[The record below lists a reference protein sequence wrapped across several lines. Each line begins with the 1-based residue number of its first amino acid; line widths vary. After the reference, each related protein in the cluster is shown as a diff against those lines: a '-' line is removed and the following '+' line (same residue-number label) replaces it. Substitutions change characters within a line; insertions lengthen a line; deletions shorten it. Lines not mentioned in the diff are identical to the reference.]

1 MGWTEGYTAL
11 AVNAVFI
18 FAADCVGFCIVA
30 VGFVCA
36 LVNAYFAAYAAV
48 LVTFN
53 KVFWDYV
60 SFH

>member
-1 MGWTEGYTAL
+1 
-11 AVNAVFI
+11 
-18 FAADCVGFCIVA
+18 

-53 KVFWDYV
+53 KVFRDYV